1 MSALLLIALPAT
13 RIAYVLLALLIG
25 GESAGIPLPGE
36 TALITGSILA
46 SQGKLWLPLVIA
58 VAAAAA
64 IVGDNIGYELGR
76 HGARRL
82 LSRPGR
88 FEDRRQAFLERGEAF
103 FARHGGKTV
112 LFGRW
117 LPFLRVT
124 AAWLAGA
131 NHMPWPRFFAWNALG
146 GISWAISVG
155 VFGYLAG
162 EVAVRILHDAGYVVL
177 ALVALGPG
185 RRWRSGTSSDGG
197 ARASACGGSTRPAR
211 SSSPGSG
218 TTTRRTRSASGTRA
232 CG

>member
-1 MSALLLIALPAT
+1 MSALLLITLPAT
-13 RIAYVLLALLIG
+13 RVAYVLLALLVG

-82 LSRPGR
+82 LTRPGR
-88 FEDRRQAFLERGEAF
+88 FEDRRQAFLVRGQAF
-103 FARHGGKTV
+103 FDRHGAKT
-112 LFGRW
+112 LFLGPW
-117 LPFLRVT
+117 LPFLRIT

-146 GISWAISVG
+146 GISWAVSVG

-162 EVAVRILHDAGYVVL
+162 EIAVRILHDAGYVVL
-177 ALVALGPG
+177 ALIALVLVGLAVWYAV
-185 RRWRSGTSSDGG
+185 RRWR
-197 ARASACGGSTRPAR
+197 
-211 SSSPGSG
+211 
-218 TTTRRTRSASGTRA
+218 
-232 CG
+232 

>member
-1 MSALLLIALPAT
+1 MSTLLLITLPAT
-13 RIAYVLLALLIG
+13 RVAYALLALLIG

-155 VFGYLAG
+155 VFAYFAG
-162 EVAVRILHDAGYVVL
+162 AVAVRILHDAGYVVL
-177 ALVALGPG
+177 ALIALALGG
-185 RRWRSGTSSDGG
+185 LAVWYVFRR
-197 ARASACGGSTRPAR
+197 
-211 SSSPGSG
+211 
-218 TTTRRTRSASGTRA
+218 RR
-232 CG
+232 

>member
-1 MSALLLIALPAT
+1 M
-13 RIAYVLLALLIG
+13 
-25 GESAGIPLPGE
+25 
-36 TALITGSILA
+36 
-46 SQGKLWLPLVIA
+46 LVIA
-58 VAAAAA
+58 VAALAA

-112 LFGRW
+112 LFARW

-162 EVAVRILHDAGYVVL
+162 QVAVRILQDAGYVVL
-177 ALVALGPG
+177 VLIALALVGLAIWYVF
-185 RRWRSGTSSDGG
+185 RRG
-197 ARASACGGSTRPAR
+197 
-211 SSSPGSG
+211 
-218 TTTRRTRSASGTRA
+218 
-232 CG
+232 

>member
-1 MSALLLIALPAT
+1 MSALLLITLPAT
-13 RIAYVLLALLIG
+13 RVAYALLALLIG

-88 FEDRRQAFLERGEAF
+88 FEDRRQAFLERGEVF

-112 LFGRW
+112 LFARW

-162 EVAVRILHDAGYVVL
+162 QVAVRILHDAGYVVL
-177 ALVALGPG
+177 GAVTLGLVALAAWYLL
-185 RRWRSGTSSDGG
+185 RRKS
-197 ARASACGGSTRPAR
+197 
-211 SSSPGSG
+211 
-218 TTTRRTRSASGTRA
+218 
-232 CG
+232 

>member
-1 MSALLLIALPAT
+1 MSPLLLIALPAT
-13 RIAYVLLALLIG
+13 RVAYVLLALLIG

-103 FARHGGKTV
+103 FARHGGRV

-117 LPFLRVT
+117 LPFRVT
-124 AAWLAGA
+124 ARLAGP
-131 NHMPWPRFFAWNALG
+131 MPWRASSPERARGSRGLRFVG
-146 GISWAISVG
+146 SSAISRERV
-155 VFGYLAG
+155 
-162 EVAVRILHDAGYVVL
+162 
-177 ALVALGPG
+177 
-185 RRWRSGTSSDGG
+185 SST
-197 ARASACGGSTRPAR
+197 ARAYVELR
-211 SSSPGSG
+211 
-218 TTTRRTRSASGTRA
+218 
-232 CG
+232 